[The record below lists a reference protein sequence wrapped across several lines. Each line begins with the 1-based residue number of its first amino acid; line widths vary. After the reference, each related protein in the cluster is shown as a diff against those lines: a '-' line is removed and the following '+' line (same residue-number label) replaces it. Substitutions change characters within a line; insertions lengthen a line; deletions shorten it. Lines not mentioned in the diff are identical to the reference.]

1 MLPPPGQ
8 KTGEAAS
15 VVVDANHSVRGFKA
29 PAVAMDDNPITLNQ
43 QAVDCK

>member
-15 VVVDANHSVRGFKA
+15 VVVDANHYEQGFNA
-29 PAVAMDDNPITLNQ
+29 PAATAVATPLH
-43 QAVDCK
+43 